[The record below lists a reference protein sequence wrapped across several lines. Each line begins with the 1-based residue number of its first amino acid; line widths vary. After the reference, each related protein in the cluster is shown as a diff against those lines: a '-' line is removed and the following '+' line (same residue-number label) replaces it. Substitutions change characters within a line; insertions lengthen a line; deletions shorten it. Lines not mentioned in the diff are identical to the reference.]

1 MKPRPS
7 PSPSARRPWRA
18 LFPLGRAARLTLA
31 TSVAL
36 VVAASACSTVERAN
50 PVAPQATPSGV
61 DLAEPSAGVWK
72 TWVLTS
78 PTQIAVP
85 PPPAAGSPEARAE
98 DQELRDA
105 LAKRTPEVADFV
117 RRWDGKDEPLSA
129 PWMQMALDFISA
141 REKDPAASSRAYAL
155 LAVAAYDATVATWNA
170 KYAYNRKAPEGLA
183 QLTTPGPDPS
193 YPSEHAAVAGAA
205 STVLA
210 YLFPE
215 RPALRLDEAADQA
228 ADSRVLAGVARRSDV
243 DAGLDLGRK
252 VGAEVIRF
260 GRADGSDAKWDGQ
273 RPPGIERGPKGWE
286 PQPGSVANP
295 VSPLAG
301 QWKTWALAS
310 GSQFRPGP
318 PPAFGSPEFLAQA
331 KEVMQVKE
339 VLTEDQKRAATFWA
353 GGQGTPLPAGI
364 WNQVTIAY
372 LRDLKPSHPQAERV
386 MALANV
392 AMADAGVAAWD
403 TKYAYWDP
411 RPENGINDLGLEAGW
426 QPYLEDTPFFPSY
439 ISGHATYSGAIAEV
453 LSFIFPSRSKD
464 FHDKAQEA
472 ANSRLWGGI
481 HWRLD
486 NEVGID
492 VGKKVGQVAVER
504 AKLDGAP
511 ELR

>member
-1 MKPRPS
+1 MHTRLTPP
-7 PSPSARRPWRA
+7 PSARRPWRA
-18 LFPLGRAARLTLA
+18 LFPPFGRAARVTLT
-31 TSVAL
+31 TAL
-36 VVAASACSTVERAN
+36 VVAASACSTVERAG
-50 PVAPQATPSGV
+50 PVATEAKAAGV
-61 DLAEPSAGVWK
+61 NLAEPSAGTWK
-72 TWVLTS
+72 PWVLTS
-78 PTQIAVP
+78 ATQIAVP

-105 LAKRTPEVADFV
+105 VAKRTPEVADFV
-117 RRWDGKDEPLSA
+117 RRWDGRNEPISA

-141 REKDPAASSRAYAL
+141 REKDPAAASRTYAL

-170 KYAYNRKAPEGLA
+170 KYAYNRRAPEGLK

-193 YPSEHAAVAGAA
+193 YPSEHAAIAGAA

-243 DAGLDLGRK
+243 EAGLDLGRK
-252 VGAEVIRF
+252 VGAEVVKF
-260 GRADGSDAKWDGQ
+260 GKADGSDAKWDGQ
-273 RPPGIERGPKGWE
+273 RPPGIGRGPQFWE
-286 PQPGSVANP
+286 PQPGSVAKP

-301 QWKTWALAS
+301 QWKTWALTS

-318 PPAFGSPEFLAQA
+318 PPAYGTPEFLAQA
-331 KEVMQVKE
+331 REVLQVKE
-339 VLTEDQKRAATFWA
+339 DLTEDQKRAATFWA
-353 GGQGTPLPAGI
+353 GGQGTPLPAGV

-403 TKYAYWDP
+403 AKYTYWDP
-411 RPENGINDLGLEAGW
+411 RPENAINDLGLEAGW
-426 QPYLEDTPFFPSY
+426 QPYLEDSPFFPSY

-453 LSFIFPSRSKD
+453 LAFIFPSRSKD

-472 ANSRLWGGI
+472 ADSRLWGGI

-486 NEVGID
+486 NEVGIE
-492 VGKKVGQVAVER
+492 VGAKVGQVVIER
-504 AKLDGAP
+504 AKADGAP
-511 ELR
+511 PLR